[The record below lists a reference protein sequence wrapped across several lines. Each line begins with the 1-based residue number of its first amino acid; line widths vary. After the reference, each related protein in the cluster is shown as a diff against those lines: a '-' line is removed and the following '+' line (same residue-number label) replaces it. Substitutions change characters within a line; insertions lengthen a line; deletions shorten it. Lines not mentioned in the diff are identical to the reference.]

1 MNKWSL
7 ETRSRVIVLALC
19 TIGVLAMIWLF
30 LIGRLEIRLENRQEK
45 TRLVQQQ
52 LKNTRELIRRAE
64 KYDGV
69 VARSSLL
76 LSGYENQM
84 ARGDTYRWLLNWL
97 GSFEA
102 RHNITLSSPPP
113 PQETELNVPPKV
125 PYKAIAYTI
134 AGTARYHDFGAFL
147 ADFENSSPFIR
158 LNSLALESTSSGVE
172 NPANSGRLAFRME
185 FVTLLKPASAPR

>member
-1 MNKWSL
+1 MNKWSI

-19 TIGVLAMIWLF
+19 TIGLLALIWLF

-64 KYDGV
+64 KYDEV
-69 VARSSLL
+69 MARSSLL

-97 GSFEA
+97 GSFEV

-134 AGTARYHDFGAFL
+134 TGTARYHDFGAFL